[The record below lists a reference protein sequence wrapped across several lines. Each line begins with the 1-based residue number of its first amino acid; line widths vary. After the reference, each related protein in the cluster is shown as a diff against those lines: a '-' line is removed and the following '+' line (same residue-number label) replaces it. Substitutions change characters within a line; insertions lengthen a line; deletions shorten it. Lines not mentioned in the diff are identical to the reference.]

1 MFSNNQ
7 SSKMSQKLRNT
18 DIKTSKSLEELK
30 STSLTLV
37 ISLCGEALG
46 RSLLN
51 KIVVICF
58 LIPVRQK

>member
-1 MFSNNQ
+1 
-7 SSKMSQKLRNT
+7 MSQKLRNT

-46 RSLLN
+46 RSLLK
-51 KIVVICF
+51 KIVVMCF